1 MLMSRMVTS
10 APRPRAI
17 AAALVP
23 ATPAPR
29 TTTLAGRDAGH
40 AAQQHALAAGR
51 GHQGGGA
58 HLTDSRPAT
67 SDIGASS
74 GSARPS
80 WTVS

>member
-29 TTTLAGRDAGH
+29 TTTLAGRTPGTPPSRMPLPPAG
-40 AAQQHALAAGR
+40 AIREVAPTW
-51 GHQGGGA
+51 
-58 HLTDSRPAT
+58 TDSRPAT
-67 SDIGASS
+67 SDMGASS